1 MTLTAY
7 LKALGPTK
15 ERAAFVR
22 RSKTSLQYLRH
33 IAGKVKRAS
42 FHHCINIE
50 KASHGVVRCESLR
63 PDIDWAYLR
72 RR

>member
-15 ERAAFVR
+15 ERDAFVR

-33 IAGKVKRAS
+33 LASKFRVAS
-42 FHHCINIE
+42 FEHCVNIE
-50 KASHGVVRCESLR
+50 KASHGMVRCETLR
-63 PDIDWAYLR
+63 PDIDWSYLR